1 MTTAISLQHLS
12 FLLLSLPR
20 WPSPVPEPPAHRVPQ
35 LLEDQ
40 RAGEQTLGMLLS
52 PGGADLIPGMSL
64 LPPCALPAL
73 GHSH

>member
-1 MTTAISLQHLS
+1 MVRDHCH
-12 FLLLSLPR
+12 F
-20 WPSPVPEPPAHRVPQ
+20 PPAPLLPAPLPPQ

-52 PGGADLIPGMSL
+52 PGGADLTPGMSL